1 MRMNKRGFFGA
12 FFVILFVIAM
22 GYAGYYLYQ
31 NIPRHTI
38 NLVNTNSEQITTT
51 NTIPSKQFYEN
62 MRYPSNVIAYN
73 IAESCPENKA
83 ARMEEAFTILEEK
96 TVLEFNS
103 VEESS
108 AILKI
113 LCSDVSPAAEEENHF
128 VAGEGGPSRVINST
142 LYSVILEG
150 KVALYREGSCNNANV
165 AIHELLH
172 ALGFDHNNDEKSILY
187 PTLACNQEIDEEII
201 ESINELYEVAS
212 APELAFEELTA
223 TKSGRYVN
231 FHMEVINKGLM
242 PANNVKVGLYSDDE
256 FIDEFELNTI
266 AVGAKKIIDV
276 ENLKVPLTASNLEF
290 AIDYENQISEISEN
304 NNVVKLSTN

>member
-1 MRMNKRGFFGA
+1 MRMNKRGFFAA
-12 FFVILFVIAM
+12 FFVILFLVAM

-38 NLVNTNSEQITTT
+38 NLVNTNSEQTTTT
-51 NTIPSKQFYEN
+51 NTVPSKQFYQN
-62 MRYPSNVIAYN
+62 MRYPSNIIEYN
-73 IAESCPENKA
+73 IAESCPENKKT
-83 ARMEEAFTILEEK
+83 RMEEAFSILEEE

-103 VEESS
+103 ADESN

-113 LCSDVSPAAEEENHF
+113 LCSDVSPEAEEENHF

-172 ALGFDHNNDEKSILY
+172 ALGFDHNNDKKSILY
-187 PTLACNQEIDEEII
+187 PTLACDQVIDEEII
-201 ESINELYEVAS
+201 DSINELYSIAS
-212 APELAFEELTA
+212 APELSFEELTA

-231 FHMEVINKGLM
+231 FHMEVINKGLVQ
-242 PANNVKVGLYSDDE
+242 ANNVKVGLYSDDE
-256 FIDEFELNTI
+256 FVDDFELNSI
-266 AVGAKKIIDV
+266 SVGAKKIIDV
-276 ENLKVPLTASNLEF
+276 ENFKVPLSANNLEF
-290 AIDYENQISEISEN
+290 VIDYENQISEISEEN
-304 NNVVKLSTN
+304 NRIKLSTN